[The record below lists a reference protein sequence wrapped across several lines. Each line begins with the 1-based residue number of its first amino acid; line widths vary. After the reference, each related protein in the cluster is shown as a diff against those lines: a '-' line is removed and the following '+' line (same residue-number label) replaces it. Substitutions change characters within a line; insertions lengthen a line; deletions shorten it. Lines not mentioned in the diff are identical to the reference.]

1 MKWDRDIP
9 ATVSAQ
15 SRCDFSKECVSAG
28 LRVPGQ
34 RMGEW
39 GGDIREVGG
48 RELYFLPSL
57 SLWEPRTL
65 KAQVLQVAQGT
76 VTSEGEEKNAL
87 FGPPLTIVFG
97 ENNFHVTQM
106 TPFPSSH
113 LIVTGVFP
121 QPRVLC
127 NCNPDE
133 KQFVQH
139 LLSASLRRQD
149 NIVGRAWILKLDV
162 GFKYTLANLRRL

>member
-1 MKWDRDIP
+1 MCQCR
-9 ATVSAQ
+9 
-15 SRCDFSKECVSAG
+15 SAG
-28 LRVPGQ
+28 PGATH
-34 RMGEW
+34 
-39 GGDIREVGG
+39 GGVGG
-48 RELYFLPSL
+48 RYEGGGGKGAILSAFSLPL
-57 SLWEPRTL
+57 GTQDM

-139 LLSASLRRQD
+139 LLSASLWRQD